1 MVAGKRN
8 TKKAPKRVKTTTPTA
23 TDNVMSTQ
31 ASVEATQEVTAT
43 NEVGSV
49 LMQDDGTSLG
59 NSLFNALMEGAS
71 AEHVVN
77 ELLRI
82 YNDGSKDSVC
92 CAILNLAAKAS
103 GSIQA
108 ELDASALKDDV
119 EISTLLEELYARVPE
134 NAAVY
139 PLVKKDPKY
148 RVFRTSYRQFFKR
161 LVDISYTCNVLLDGV
176 LFPTILRWIIAM
188 SESKARCFRHTS
200 IVALLSIVGSL
211 NGLIRDLN
219 NRLPSH
225 GRGKKQ
231 QKQQQQQQREEVGIL
246 QENIQTIIGLRNH
259 IISQAIHQRPRDVAP
274 EIRHLV
280 LENLEDWIL
289 KYDEEFAEN
298 KYFRYFG
305 MALYDKKPEIRAE
318 ALTMIQKALMSTPES
333 GNRMFLFLQYFANRL
348 VEMCS
353 DVNMRCAELAIG
365 VIVLILRVYGEEAEG
380 KELIDNEMIDRVLLT
395 LFDERPTIRREAGV
409 LLKVFIESRISVNA
423 NNTIAYQKAGMELL
437 CAFAST
443 LRSQYDEI
451 MSERYLIDALYT
463 SSQELPSLLQEYS
476 PILDLITADDVN
488 EVMVGLGMASAL
500 LEKMRGRLDIGPIPK
515 EDRRQGIIKKSTS
528 GKSSNTDTMEISLSC
543 DVGILLPEV
552 LEKHR
557 GDVNILCGVSS
568 VIAVMNFNAFTSVK
582 QVTQIKTLIS
592 LLRKSTAALPSC
604 EDIQLGQVTSAWLAI
619 AFEDHPMKSEGITQ
633 LQELV
638 KQILKQFS
646 SIQKINPRSNSHVDE
661 KELLHVWSR
670 LSILSSL
677 VSVVDQWGL
686 FKASIVQYSKPD
698 TSPELLR
705 LILLTSVRC
714 IFWQLGAEQQQEQEE
729 QEQEQEISEKKNE
742 VSTNMVNQMIGEL
755 LSCIY
760 QIWSMNSEKINH
772 EGFISLFVESMVS
785 LCDLCSLKYYSMSQ
799 MEQDVLLEKFG
810 ELSELL
816 SSEVRAAKDKLR
828 DAEQQ
833 YRDAA
838 IPLSVIAKSRRE
850 LSHLEASQLRV
861 TAGMVRLLL
870 LHRLAEE
877 VAPRIL
883 VQWSNAP
890 TKTIADIFRNLFRT
904 LRDCSGDSFALEKSI
919 LVAAYNY
926 SSDALYQMGLK
937 LSSMHWPLPDKY
949 YSSCI
954 SIVRF
959 GMDFATSTDP
969 AFLQAIVAYCPK
981 LLKGDALAIAQSLS
995 ANEKLA
1001 ASTDPNAR
1009 LFISAIRRAARLE
1022 DVGGATPIQNTKRPR
1037 EGIQNGETTE
1047 EFIQQ
1052 QQQQQQ
1058 GGGDEQLIINSP
1070 KGSASRSRSRR
1081 RLSEKLP
1088 VLPNRVITE
1097 DGWHVRCN
1105 ENGVAL
1111 SMASSTPEPVETTRV
1126 PDPQSS
1132 KAKETETVRV
1142 KDDLLSSL
1150 AGELD
1155 RDEVFIA
1162 TQEYD

>member
-1 MVAGKRN
+1 MAVGKRK
-8 TKKAPKRVKTTTPTA
+8 TKKAPKATKSATTDT
-23 TDNVMSTQ
+23 VMNTRD
-31 ASVEATQEVTAT
+31 SVEATQEVTAT
-43 NEVGSV
+43 NDVGSI
-49 LMQDDGTSLG
+49 LIQDDEGSLG
-59 NSLFNALMEGAS
+59 NSLFKALMEGAS
-71 AEHVVN
+71 AEHIVN

-82 YNDGSKDSVC
+82 YNEVSKDTVC
-92 CAILNLAAKAS
+92 CAILNLVAKAS
-103 GSIQA
+103 GSMQA
-108 ELDASALKDDV
+108 ELDATALKEDV
-119 EISTLLEELYARVPE
+119 DISTLLEELYARVPE

-148 RVFRTSYRQFFKR
+148 RLFRTSYRQFFKR
-161 LVDISYTCNVLLDGV
+161 LVDISYTSNVLLDGV
-176 LFPTILRWIIAM
+176 LFSIVLRWVIAM

-225 GRGKKQ
+225 VRGKKQ
-231 QKQQQQQQREEVGIL
+231 QEVGIL
-246 QENIQTIIGLRNH
+246 QENIQSIIGLRNH
-259 IISQAIHQRPRDVAP
+259 VISQAIHQRPRDIAP

-305 MALYDKKPEIRAE
+305 MALYDKRAEIRAE

-365 VIVLILRVYGEEAEG
+365 VIILILRVYGEESEG
-380 KELIDNEMIDRVLLT
+380 KEILDNEMIDRVLLT

-409 LLKVFIESRISVNA
+409 LLQVFIDSRISVDA
-423 NNTIAYQKAGMELL
+423 NNTVAYQKAEMELL

-443 LRSQYDEI
+443 LRSQYDEVI
-451 MSERYLIDALYT
+451 PERYLIDALCT
-463 SSQELPSLLQEYS
+463 SSQELPSLLQGYT
-476 PILDLITADDVN
+476 PILDLITADDVT

-515 EDRRQGIIKKSTS
+515 EDRRQGMIKKHTS
-528 GKSSNTDTMEISLSC
+528 SKSSSDTDTIQISLSC
-543 DVGILLPEV
+543 DVGVLLPEV

-557 GDVNILCGVSS
+557 GDVNVLCGVSS
-568 VIAVMNFNAFTSVK
+568 VIAAMNFNAFTSVK
-582 QVTQIKTLIS
+582 QVNQIKELIS
-592 LLRKSTAALPSC
+592 LLRKSTAALPYC

-619 AFEDHPMKSEGITQ
+619 AFEDHPMKSEGVTQ

-638 KQILKQFS
+638 KQIFKQFS
-646 SIQKINPRSNSHVDE
+646 TIQKTKHKSSSQVDE

-686 FKASIVQYSKPD
+686 FKAAIVQYGKPD

-705 LILLTSVRC
+705 VILLTSVRC
-714 IFWQLGAEQQQEQEE
+714 IFWQLSAEQQQQQERGE
-729 QEQEQEISEKKNE
+729 EEEEGEGENAKKE
-742 VSTNMVNQMIGEL
+742 VFNTVSQMIGEL

-760 QIWSMNSEKINH
+760 QIWTMNSEKRDDK
-772 EGFISLFVESMVS
+772 GFIMLFVESMVS

-810 ELSELL
+810 ELSEIL
-816 SSEVRAAKDKLR
+816 SSEVRVAKDKLR
-828 DAEQQ
+828 DTEVQ
-833 YRDAA
+833 YRDSAV
-838 IPLSVIAKSRRE
+838 PLSAIAKSRRD
-850 LSHLEASQLRV
+850 LSHLEASQVRV
-861 TAGMVRLLL
+861 TAGIVRLLVF
-870 LHRLAEE
+870 HRLAEE

-883 VQWSNAP
+883 VQWANAP
-890 TKTIADIFRNLFRT
+890 TKTISDIFRSLFRT
-904 LRDCSGDSFALEKSI
+904 LRDCSGDSFTLEKSI

-949 YSSCI
+949 YSSCV

-969 AFLQAIVAYCPK
+969 AILQAVVAYCPK
-981 LLKGDALAIAQSLS
+981 LLKGDALAIAQSLA
-995 ANEKLA
+995 ANEILA
-1001 ASTDPNAR
+1001 TSADPNAR
-1009 LFISAIRRAARLE
+1009 LFISAIRRAAKLE
-1022 DVGGATPIQNTKRPR
+1022 GAGSTTTTAATLAHNTKRSR
-1037 EGIQNGETTE
+1037 EGTQNGDTTE
-1047 EFIQQ
+1047 DFLLLQQ
-1052 QQQQQQ
+1052 QQEEERE
-1058 GGGDEQLIINSP
+1058 GGGENVVSSP
-1070 KGSASRSRSRR
+1070 TRIPSRTRPRR
-1081 RLSEKLP
+1081 RTSEKP
-1088 VLPNRVITE
+1088 QMLPNRIITE
-1097 DGWHVRCN
+1097 DGWHVRRD
-1105 ENGVAL
+1105 ESGMAV
-1111 SMASSTPEPVETTRV
+1111 SMASSTPEPVETTRMPV
-1126 PDPQSS
+1126 QSPKS
-1132 KAKETETVRV
+1132 RETETARTEEA
-1142 KDDLLSSL
+1142 LLSSL